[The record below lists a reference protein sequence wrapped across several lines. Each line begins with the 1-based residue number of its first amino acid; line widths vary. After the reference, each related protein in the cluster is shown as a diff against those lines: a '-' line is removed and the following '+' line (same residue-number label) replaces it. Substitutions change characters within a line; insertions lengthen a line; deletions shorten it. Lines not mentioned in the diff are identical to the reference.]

1 MHESTNITYGSGS
14 VTIVFNSESVSEIP
28 APVIR
33 AGDFNELAFS
43 CFTKK
48 ELNEINDGASA
59 EVTFSY
65 VMYDEAPN
73 EKIQKQFEDFI
84 SEDKVLQH
92 YNNGFY
98 VDVISFKT
106 VGNNPEVEFTDL
118 SHDIEL
124 QLEVPLFLRN
134 NKYEYCCIVNNIGAC
149 KVLPD
154 TDEEADTVSLNTDST
169 GCYLLLYKPIDLGKD
184 NESHRLRDQYFFLI
198 GIIAL
203 LGLLA
208 FMEKLRGKEK

>member
-1 MHESTNITYGSGS
+1 MHESTNITHGAGT
-14 VTIVFNSESVSEIP
+14 VTVIFNSESVSEIP

-33 AGDFNELAFS
+33 AGDFNELVIS

-48 ELNEINDGASA
+48 ELSEINDGASA

-65 VMYDEAPN
+65 VMHDDAPN

-84 SEDKVLQH
+84 STDKVLQQ
-92 YNNGFY
+92 YDKGFY

-106 VGNNPEVEFTDL
+106 VGNGQEEEFTNL
-118 SHDIEL
+118 SDNTEL
-124 QLEVPLFLRN
+124 QVEVPLFLRN
-134 NKYEYCCIVNNIGAC
+134 NDYEYCCLVNNMGAV

-154 TDEEADTVSLNTDST
+154 NDEAADTIAVNTDST
-169 GCYLLLYKPIDLGKD
+169 GCYLLLYKPSTLDSEGKKIQ
-184 NESHRLRDQYFFLI
+184 LRNQYIFLI

-203 LGLLA
+203 LGLWV
-208 FMEKLRGKEK
+208 FMEKLLRKEK